1 MERDALAVVP
11 EAAPVVGRPPR
22 SGGAFRALRVAAFR
36 RYFAGQVVSASGTFV
51 QQTALA
57 WAVLNM
63 TGSAS
68 KLGLVLAS
76 GGVPY
81 LLFGPLGGRLVDRVD
96 NRRLLLATQAC
107 YGLLAVVLWLV
118 ASAGRLSVPLIV
130 SLSVAG
136 GFVQI
141 ADSPARLAFVGQLVP
156 APDLA
161 SAVSL
166 NGVIMN
172 SSRVI
177 GPAVA
182 GLLIVEVGT
191 TPCFAVNAVSYALVL
206 LALAT
211 IHPSVPARSGPARGG
226 VGEALSYVRGHQQL
240 YLPLAMM
247 ALVGLVA
254 FNFNVAL
261 PLLAKDT
268 YHDGGGTYGLL
279 SVLLSI
285 GSVAGSLAV
294 GMIGHP
300 RRRYLLGS
308 SLAFG
313 ACLTLAAAA
322 PNVTTG
328 GIALLLTG
336 FSGYLLVTMA
346 STALQLHAD
355 PAYRG
360 RVMALW
366 VFVYLGTTPVGNIL
380 AGWLSAAEG
389 PRAVLLA
396 GAVSC
401 LAAAGLAA
409 RVHTPPDVDAEL
421 PATRAVP

>member
-1 MERDALAVVP
+1 
-11 EAAPVVGRPPR
+11 
-22 SGGAFRALRVAAFR
+22 
-36 RYFAGQVVSASGTFV
+36 
-51 QQTALA
+51 
-57 WAVLNM
+57 
-63 TGSAS
+63 
-68 KLGLVLAS
+68 
-76 GGVPY
+76 
-81 LLFGPLGGRLVDRVD
+81 
-96 NRRLLLATQAC
+96 
-107 YGLLAVVLWLV
+107 
-118 ASAGRLSVPLIV
+118 LSIPLIV

-211 IHPSVPARSGPARGG
+211 IHPSVPARSGPVRGG
-226 VGEALSYVRGHQQL
+226 VGEALRYVRGHQQL

-268 YHDGGGTYGLL
+268 YHGGGGTYGLL

-313 ACLTLAAAA
+313 ACLALAAAA

-380 AGWLSAAEG
+380 AGWLSATEG

-421 PATRAVP
+421 RVTPTVR